1 MTLRSLVIL
10 CELEPDAEHYEPPT
24 KLFNGSW
31 RGGVGFCLIWLLLRC
46 VGALGWFVK
55 HDLVERSTIHA
66 QHED

>member
-31 RGGVGFCLIWLLLRC
+31 RGGAWV
-46 VGALGWFVK
+46 FV
-55 HDLVERSTIHA
+55 LFGCYCGV
-66 QHED
+66 